1 MSPPVCE
8 TMRLRRGAWL
18 ALGVVFAAAVALAVV
33 VHQAVLRSAA
43 KDADA
48 EFDKQFFEIFRL
60 TDFVVNRQRALRWV
74 CRVGSL
80 VARSVGGAPQKT
92 FALTQCVGW
101 GFRWGMVGCCPIP
114 AAPPPCHPM
123 SPITRHRW

>member
-74 CRVGSL
+74 SRVGSL
-80 VARSVGGAPQKT
+80 VARCVGGA
-92 FALTQCVGW
+92 
-101 GFRWGMVGCCPIP
+101 
-114 AAPPPCHPM
+114 
-123 SPITRHRW
+123 HRLP